1 MADTDLFMECEEEEL
16 EPWQKI
22 SDVIEDSVVEDY
34 NSVDKT
40 TTVSVSQ
47 QPVSAPVPIA
57 AHASVAGHLSTS
69 TTVSSSGAQNSDSTK
84 KTLVTLI
91 ANNNAGNPLVQQG
104 GQPLILTQN
113 PAPGLGTMVTQPVLR
128 PVQVMQNANHV
139 TSSPVASQP
148 IFITTQGFPVRNVRP
163 VQNAMNQVGI
173 VLNVQQGQTVRPIT
187 LVPAPGTQFVKPTV
201 GVPQVFSQMT
211 PVRPGSTMPV
221 RPTTN
226 TFTTVIPA
234 TLTIRSTVP
243 QSQSQQTKSTPSTS
257 TTPTATQPTSLGQ
270 LAVQSPGQ
278 SNQTTNPKLAPSF
291 PSPPA
296 VSIASFVTVKR
307 PGVTG
312 ENSNEVAKLVN
323 TLNTIPSLG
332 QSPGPVVVSNNS
344 SAHGSQ
350 RTSGPESSMK
360 GTIT

>member
-40 TTVSVSQ
+40 T
-47 QPVSAPVPIA
+47 A
-57 AHASVAGHLSTS
+57 
-69 TTVSSSGAQNSDSTK
+69 
-84 KTLVTLI
+84 
-91 ANNNAGNPLVQQG
+91 AGNPLVQQG

-113 PAPGLGTMVTQPVLR
+113 PTPGLGTMVTQPVLR

-270 LAVQSPGQ
+270 LAVQPPGQ
-278 SNQTTNPKLAPSF
+278 SNQTSNPKLAPSF

-332 QSPGPVVVSNNS
+332 QSPGPLVVSNNS
-344 SAHGSQ
+344 SAHGAQ
-350 RTSGPESSMK
+350 RTSGPESTMK
-360 GTIT
+360 GTITRETLSVHS

>member
-1 MADTDLFMECEEEEL
+1 
-16 EPWQKI
+16 
-22 SDVIEDSVVEDY
+22 
-34 NSVDKT
+34 
-40 TTVSVSQ
+40 
-47 QPVSAPVPIA
+47 
-57 AHASVAGHLSTS
+57 
-69 TTVSSSGAQNSDSTK
+69 
-84 KTLVTLI
+84 
-91 ANNNAGNPLVQQG
+91 
-104 GQPLILTQN
+104 
-113 PAPGLGTMVTQPVLR
+113 
-128 PVQVMQNANHV
+128 
-139 TSSPVASQP
+139 
-148 IFITTQGFPVRNVRP
+148 
-163 VQNAMNQVGI
+163 
-173 VLNVQQGQTVRPIT
+173 
-187 LVPAPGTQFVKPTV
+187 
-201 GVPQVFSQMT
+201 
-211 PVRPGSTMPV
+211 MPV

-270 LAVQSPGQ
+270 LAVQPPGQ
-278 SNQTTNPKLAPSF
+278 ANQTSNPKLGEVLEEEMAELGRGGGWRTDDYHLANIAPSF

-296 VSIASFVTVKR
+296 VSITSFVTVKR

-332 QSPGPVVVSNNS
+332 QSPGPVVVSNNNS
-344 SAHGSQ
+344 SHGSQ